1 MKTRIENYIPEVLKA
16 IREGIGKGNKVAEE
30 YDGYAA
36 SLGPAIIA
44 SSLLP
49 AISFYTDIHKDR
61 DSSKPHRYE
70 ILHIIS
76 SVLRNKEGLPITNE
90 KNGLLEFL
98 MVKSQQERAA
108 LKPLI
113 MDAVVAIK
121 LSLRNFKQVKSN

>member
-1 MKTRIENYIPEVLKA
+1 MKTRIENYLPDALRV
-16 IREGIGKGNKVAEE
+16 IREGIGRGNKVAEE

-49 AISFYTDIHKDR
+49 AVSFYTDIHKDR
-61 DSSKPHRYE
+61 DSDKPHRYE
-70 ILHIIS
+70 ILGIVS
-76 SVLRNKEGLPITNE
+76 AVLRSKEGLPIADE
-90 KNGLLEFL
+90 KNGLLNFL
-98 MVKSQQERAA
+98 LAKSPQEKAA

-121 LSLRNFKQVKSN
+121 LSLRNFKQVKTN

>member
-1 MKTRIENYIPEVLKA
+1 MKARIENYLPDALRI
-16 IREGIGKGNKVAEE
+16 IREGIGRGNKVAEE

-49 AISFYTDIHKDR
+49 AVSFYTDIHKDK
-61 DSSKPHRYE
+61 DSGKPHRYE
-70 ILHIIS
+70 ILSIIS
-76 SVLRNKEGLPITNE
+76 AVLRSKEGLPITDE
-90 KNGLLEFL
+90 KNGLLNFL
-98 MVKSQQERAA
+98 LEKSPQERAA
-108 LKPLI
+108 MKPLI

>member
-1 MKTRIENYIPEVLKA
+1 MKTRIENYLPAALSI
-16 IREGIGKGNKVAEE
+16 IRQGIGRGNKVAEE

-44 SSLLP
+44 SGLLP
-49 AISFYTDIHKDR
+49 AISFYTDIHKDK
-61 DSSKPHRYE
+61 DDSKPHRFE
-70 ILHIIS
+70 ILRIIS
-76 SVLRNKEGLPITNE
+76 GVLKNRENIQIAED

-98 MVKSQQERAA
+98 LTKSQQERVA
-108 LKPLI
+108 LKPAI